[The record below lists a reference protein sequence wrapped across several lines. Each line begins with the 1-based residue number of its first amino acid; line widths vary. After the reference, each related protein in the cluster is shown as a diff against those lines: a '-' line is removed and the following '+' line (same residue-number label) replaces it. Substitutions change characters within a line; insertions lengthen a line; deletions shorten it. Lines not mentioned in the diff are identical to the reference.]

1 MGKETLYLLVH
12 NMFYSLSNNNCLAL
26 GLPLG
31 SDYNFFKSAL
41 GKYCGIFKKKN
52 GLDIWVAPFWVRND
66 LVMENI
72 EGVDEIITKEELENY
87 GFDEPEDI
95 I

>member
-12 NMFYSLSNNNCLAL
+12 NMFYVLSDHNCNVL

-31 SDYNFFKSAL
+31 SDYNFFKMAL
-41 GKYCGIFKKKN
+41 GKYCGGIKKRN
-52 GLDIWVAPFWVRND
+52 GLDIWVAPFWRNPN

-87 GFDEPEDI
+87 GFDEPEELI
-95 I
+95 